1 MRRNRGQITVDEALD
16 HIQSG
21 DLIAA
26 GMYTAEPKQIFRRLH
41 EICGRVRNVSLWTC
55 LLGEDYPFV
64 TNPEYWDTFRFYSI
78 FNGPQMR
85 RCMKEG
91 AGAFLPNN
99 LCYLGEEQVAR
110 RAPDI
115 YFGAATLPEKDGTL
129 WLAPSLQTELE
140 NFRAAKIRIL
150 ELNPHV
156 PRVFGASKIHMEDL
170 DGYILSDAAVFDNP
184 MPLPGETDRAIARRV
199 AALIHDGDTIQFG
212 IGRLPEAIS
221 DALMEKRDLGIHT
234 EMLGNSLGRL
244 IQAGVVTNARK
255 NFLPGE
261 SVVGFVWGSREFYD
275 FIDSRQDIRIE
286 PSRFVNDA
294 CIIGKNDNLVSVNS
308 ALSVD
313 LTGQICSESIGTL
326 QYSGTGGAMDFA
338 MGAFRSRGGRGI
350 IAMPSTTGN
359 GRISRITAVLAPGSA
374 VSIQRGYTDYVIT
387 EYGTARLR
395 GRTIPER
402 AEALIGIAHPAFR
415 GQLREDAERAGY
427 LG

>member
-64 TNPEYWDTFRFYSI
+64 TNPAYWDTFRFYSI

-244 IQAGVVTNARK
+244 I
-255 NFLPGE
+255 
-261 SVVGFVWGSREFYD
+261 D

>member
-1 MRRNRGQITVDEALD
+1 
-16 HIQSG
+16 
-21 DLIAA
+21 
-26 GMYTAEPKQIFRRLH
+26 
-41 EICGRVRNVSLWTC
+41 
-55 LLGEDYPFV
+55 
-64 TNPEYWDTFRFYSI
+64 
-78 FNGPQMR
+78 
-85 RCMKEG
+85 
-91 AGAFLPNN
+91 
-99 LCYLGEEQVAR
+99 
-110 RAPDI
+110 
-115 YFGAATLPEKDGTL
+115 
-129 WLAPSLQTELE
+129 
-140 NFRAAKIRIL
+140 
-150 ELNPHV
+150 
-156 PRVFGASKIHMEDL
+156 MEDL

-221 DALMEKRDLGIHT
+221 DALMENRDLGIHT

-427 LG
+427 LD